1 MKNLTRKL
9 LMSIIAT
16 AFALAAFGTS
26 TYAWFSL
33 NKIAKVEG
41 MELQVITESDMLIG
55 KLSEVATDNAIDVDS
70 KNFKTALDLSAEE
83 PVTITAASSVEGI
96 NFFKAT
102 GAINGAGENEGTYE
116 AAVNPTDSTKT
127 HYYKQYDFVIKYT
140 NPSTVDQT
148 VDVTQL
154 DLKYNGTVDP
164 SRAFRIAFITTS
176 CTTTVTNGEVTSSV
190 IDGTA
195 TSQGVYKHES
205 AQYFE
210 ADKAIKSVD
219 TKDTVAAISEH
230 LFTCPAGKVTFI
242 KVSVVLWLEGE
253 DSTCRSDV
261 FTNLTDKWS
270 LTFKIARTGADGENK
285 VSSLNLLTN
294 N

>member
-16 AFALAAFGTS
+16 AFALVAFGTS

-55 KLSEVATDNAIDVDS
+55 KLSEVATDNAIDIDS
-70 KNFKTALDLSAEE
+70 KNFKTTLDLSTEE
-83 PVTITAASSVEGI
+83 PVTITATSSVDGI

-116 AAVNPTDSTKT
+116 AVENPVESTKT

-140 NPSTVDQT
+140 NPSTTDQT

-154 DLKYNGTVDP
+154 DLKYSGAVDP

-190 IDGTA
+190 IDGIA

-210 ADKAIKSVD
+210 TNKAIKSVEA
-219 TKDTVAAISEH
+219 KDTITDISEH
-230 LFTCPAGKVTFI
+230 LFDCPAGKVTFV
-242 KVSVVLWLEGE
+242 KVSAV
-253 DSTCRSDV
+253 
-261 FTNLTDKWS
+261 
-270 LTFKIARTGADGENK
+270 I
-285 VSSLNLLTN
+285 
-294 N
+294 